1 MFSNKYAIVYLC
13 SMNGISF
20 VYQTPFR
27 IEGAVQTKKWIGVC
41 LTAMGYAAKQL
52 SFAFMDDHALLRI
65 NKDFLKHDY
74 FTDVIT
80 FDYSVGKELS
90 CDIAISVDRVQ
101 DNAQEQKI
109 DFAQE
114 LRRVMIHGV
123 LHCCGYG
130 DKSPQQIKEMREKEN
145 ECLAMFHVEPKTQK
159 HV

>member
-1 MFSNKYAIVYLC
+1 
-13 SMNGISF
+13 MNGISF
-20 VYQTPFR
+20 VYETPFR
-27 IEGAVQTKKWIGVC
+27 LEGAAQTKKWIGAC
-41 LTAMGYAAKQL
+41 LTSMGYAAKQL
-52 SFAFMDDHALLRI
+52 SFAFMSDDALLRI

-74 FTDVIT
+74 YTDVIT
-80 FDYSVGKELS
+80 FDYSVEKELS

-101 DNAQEQKI
+101 DNAQQQQI

-123 LHCCGYG
+123 LHCCGYK

-145 ECLAMFHVEPKTQK
+145 ECLAMFHAELKTQK